1 MGNFH
6 LLYLGKKA
14 LGLGKYMAR
23 KSGLPCAFRPK
34 SLGLTN
40 PLNIYCFFPKHSPVL
55 VQMEM
60 RFKWDRFVKSSLYFY
75 ISSFS
80 VQNKNDI
87 WGVCFSNVLT
97 PFALSPI
104 SKPSSWLRTRHI
116 SLSLYLYPHIDFEVH
131 CECSVSCVARF
142 EQGPSACLD
151 SLDIDWSQS
160 VPESGHK
167 CHAMSYIL

>member
-55 VQMEM
+55 VQIEM
-60 RFKWDRFVKSSLYFY
+60 RFKWDRFVKSSLYLY

-87 WGVCFSNVLT
+87 GGVCFSNVLT

-116 SLSLYLYPHIDFEVH
+116 SLSMYLYLYLYLYLYPH
-131 CECSVSCVARF
+131 RF
-142 EQGPSACLD
+142 RSSLWMLSELCCPFWTGPLCRFR
-151 SLDIDWSQS
+151 
-160 VPESGHK
+160 
-167 CHAMSYIL
+167 